1 MGLFDDAK
9 NEINEQTIIERIE
22 ELGISAQNLSVTIE
36 DGVTYISGTVE
47 SDEDLAKIEEEFAS
61 GLFGSVKTQLD
72 IDVVSYYTIEDGDSP
87 WAVAEKFYG
96 DGNKYPILVEVN
108 DGKDSYYTGD
118 VIMIPSLRSYVGGM
132 KLQVILSC
140 LGYEPGA
147 IDGVVGNNTIRAL
160 KEFQKDNDL
169 SANGK
174 VDSDTSYYLRS
185 AFGQIEELDGIELQF
200 VLNDIGYNLSI
211 DGVVGSRTIAAIKEF
226 QNDNSL
232 DESGEVDADTLAALI
247 SYFV

>member
-22 ELGISAQNLSVTIE
+22 ELGISAENLSVTIE
-36 DGVTYISGTVE
+36 DGITYISGTVE
-47 SDEDLAKIEEEFAS
+47 SDDDLAKIEEEFAS

-96 DGNKYPILVEVN
+96 DGNKYPILVEMN

-147 IDGVVGNNTIRAL
+147 IDGVVGNNTVRAL
-160 KEFQKDNDL
+160 KEFQKDTDL

-185 AFGQIEELDGIELQF
+185 AFREIEELDGIELQF
-200 VLNDIGYNLSI
+200 VLNDIGYNLVI
-211 DGVVGSRTIAAIKEF
+211 DGVVGSRTTAAITEL

-232 DESGEVDADTLAALI
+232 DDSGEVDEDTLAALV